1 VGEWVLFILVQ
12 IRRAL
17 TVVCDD
23 DDDDD
28 DDVWKMTLIIMSGV
42 E

>member
-1 VGEWVLFILVQ
+1 VGEWLPFIIVQ

-23 DDDDD
+23 DDD
-28 DDVWKMTLIIMSGV
+28 VWKMILIIMSGV